1 MNPNP
6 RDYSGHDDAERPDLT
21 IEIPYGCL
29 YFKTISY
36 VNFLSQVINLSKK
49 FSISVNITVQS
60 FLFLRLVEVD
70 NLDYVGCVDPTD
82 RAIAIARGHN
92 FVLGI
97 E

>member
-1 MNPNP
+1 MTAPND
-6 RDYSGHDDAERPDLT
+6 RTLRQKFRMVFYT
-21 IEIPYGCL
+21 I
-29 YFKTISY
+29 KTIFY
-36 VNFLSQVINLSKK
+36 VNFLSLVINISKN
-49 FSISVNITVQS
+49 FSISINTTVQS

-82 RAIAIARGHN
+82 RAIAIARCHD